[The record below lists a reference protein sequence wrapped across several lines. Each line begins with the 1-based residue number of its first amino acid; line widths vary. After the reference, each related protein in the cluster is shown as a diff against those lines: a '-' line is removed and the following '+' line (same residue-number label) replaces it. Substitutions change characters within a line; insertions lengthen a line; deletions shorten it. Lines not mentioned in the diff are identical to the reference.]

1 MLHRRLAL
9 VCIVGCFPVSCAGLH
24 RLLWGSD
31 VSIVFVGVF
40 CDEPS
45 GNKQMAHSQIVVVIA
60 FS

>member
-9 VCIVGCFPVSCAGLH
+9 VCNVGCFPVSFAGLH

-31 VSIVFVGVF
+31 VSIVFVGVL

-45 GNKQMAHSQIVVVIA
+45 GNKQMAYSQIVVVIE